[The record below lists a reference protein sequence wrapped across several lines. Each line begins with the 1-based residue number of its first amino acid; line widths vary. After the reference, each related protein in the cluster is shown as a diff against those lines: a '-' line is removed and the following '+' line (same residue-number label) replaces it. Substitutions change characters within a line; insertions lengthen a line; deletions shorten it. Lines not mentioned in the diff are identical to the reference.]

1 MNMNNNETN
10 NNSSSSTF
18 NCLFAPDGV
27 SFQKSFFDLQL
38 GTITIILSIPTIILN
53 AFIIFAIKQR
63 RELQKPSNVM
73 LSSLAVTDLLV
84 GAIVMPISATIYFFS
99 FRQVL
104 TEFTCILLAANNI
117 IFPLLFSTT
126 LHHLTIIAWERY
138 VAVQK
143 WMYYKLIITNGRMK
157 KIAIGTWLCS
167 ALFPVASYVSVT
179 VVSGNRIILN
189 SVLAGWVAAE
199 AVCLF
204 LIALFY
210 RKVYLAIRNRKLNEI
225 SQIDVL
231 MKAKLES
238 KVAKTTGLLTAAI
251 ISPCIPIFVFATLG
265 NLVPLFRT
273 DFFIRFTQLATQ
285 LNSLLNPLLYFYRD
299 HRFRNALRELLGM
312 KKPRAQAIQSAVC
325 AAQFIRQKDTFKSSE
340 LQIVGKR
347 TQCLTRSVSCTL
359 TDALYSIHG
368 TPSVVMLKRS
378 LSAPT
383 LDTSSS
389 SLDGLDLQQPSSIAE
404 TKAMIH
410 GESARPIVNVKEA

>member
-1 MNMNNNETN
+1 
-10 NNSSSSTF
+10 
-18 NCLFAPDGV
+18 
-27 SFQKSFFDLQL
+27 
-38 GTITIILSIPTIILN
+38 
-53 AFIIFAIKQR
+53 
-63 RELQKPSNVM
+63 M

-368 TPSVVMLKRS
+368 TPSVVMLKKS